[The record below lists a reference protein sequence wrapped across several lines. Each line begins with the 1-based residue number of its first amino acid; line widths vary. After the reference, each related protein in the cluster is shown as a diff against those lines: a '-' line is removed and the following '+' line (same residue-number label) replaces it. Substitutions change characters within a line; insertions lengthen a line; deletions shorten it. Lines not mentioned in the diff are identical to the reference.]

1 MQYEAV
7 RCSLHPASPEVRTP
21 MTHAQLTPAQRRRR
35 RPGSK
40 TGALAAALGV
50 ALVLAL
56 PGTAAAAP
64 GDPDPAFGSD
74 GRVVTSFPGFAEGHD
89 IARQADGK
97 LVVVGQ
103 SEGGFA
109 LARYGTNGSLDPAFA
124 GDGTVTSDFG
134 GGSHSANAVAI
145 QPSDGKIVVAG
156 TTEVI
161 AEEGGGCCFFSVAR
175 YNPDGS
181 PDTGFGDDGL
191 VRVDEFGGSADG
203 ADVAVQPDGKI
214 IAAGKGGGGG
224 FALVRLD
231 TGGNLDP
238 SLGGDG
244 AVVAGFTPA
253 SPQDAGGI
261 ARGMALQPD
270 GKILSVGYV
279 GNTAFDIGVARYLP
293 NGSLDPAFSGD
304 GMVTADFGGTEFG
317 NAVAV
322 QPDGK
327 IVAAGSRDTG
337 VALLRYNANG
347 SPDTGFGT
355 GGRTSVSFPGDR
367 GTANAMAL
375 QQNGKIVLA
384 GQADDP
390 NSSEANDF
398 GLVRFNANG
407 TVDTGFGG
415 DGFVVTGFGDF
426 DEARG
431 VLVQPDGNIVAAGYG
446 AGHAFALARYEGG
459 DGTPP
464 PPPPA
469 RADLS
474 VTKSGTA
481 TVSIGDRA
489 SYTVTVSNSAASTAT
504 ATGVTLTDT
513 LSGAGA
519 GLTSA
524 AASQGTCTT
533 TATGAN
539 CALGSLAPGA
549 SATVTVTAE
558 PRATGTLTNTA
569 NVSASQQDP
578 STTDNQA
585 TATTSVNNARG
596 CTIVGTTGADTLTG
610 GYGNDVI
617 CALGGNDTVR
627 ASYGNDTVHG
637 GYGNDDIDGG
647 FGDDSLNGGP
657 GNDTLTGN
665 YGNDRLT
672 TTDAV
677 SGNDTA
683 NGSAG
688 TDTCTTDPGDI
699 RISCP

>member
-1 MQYEAV
+1 MT
-7 RCSLHPASPEVRTP
+7 RTP
-21 MTHAQLTPAQRRRR
+21 LRPAHRRR
-35 RPGSK
+35 RPGGRAG
-40 TGALAAALGV
+40 TLAALGLV
-50 ALVLAL
+50 LVLAL
-56 PGTAAAAP
+56 PGTALAAP
-64 GDPDPAFGSD
+64 GDLDPGFGPD
-74 GRVVTSFPGFAEGHD
+74 GRVTTAFPGSAEGHD

-97 LVVVGQ
+97 LVVVGG
-103 SEGGFA
+103 STDAGFA
-109 LARYGTNGSLDPAFA
+109 LARYNTNGSPDTTFG
-124 GDGTVTSDFG
+124 GDGTVTDDFG
-134 GGSHSANAVAI
+134 GGGHIANAVAV

-175 YNPDGS
+175 YNTDGS
-181 PDTGFGDDGL
+181 PDTGFGDGGL
-191 VRVDEFGGSADG
+191 VRVEEFGGSADG

-224 FALVRLD
+224 FALVRLNSD
-231 TGGNLDP
+231 GSLDP
-238 SLGGDG
+238 GLGGDG

-253 SPQDAGGI
+253 SPQDAGGT

-270 GKILSVGYV
+270 GKILAVGYV

-293 NGSLDPAFSGD
+293 NGSLDTTFSGD

-317 NAVAV
+317 NAVAL
-322 QPDGK
+322 QPDGR
-327 IVAAGSRDTG
+327 IVAAGSG
-337 VALLRYNANG
+337 GAGFALLRYNANG

-355 GGRTSVSFPGDR
+355 GGRTSVNFPGDG
-367 GTANAMAL
+367 GTASAMAL

-384 GQADDP
+384 GRADDP

-398 GLVRFNANG
+398 GLARFNTNG

-431 VLVQPDGNIVAAGYG
+431 VLVQPDGKIVAAGYG
-446 AGHAFALARYEGG
+446 AGYAFALARY
-459 DGTPP
+459 DGSDGAP

-469 RADLS
+469 TANLS
-474 VTKSGTA
+474 VTQAGTA
-481 TVSIGDRA
+481 TVSISDRA
-489 SYTVTVSNSAASTAT
+489 SYTVTVTNSPASIAT
-504 ATGVTLTDT
+504 ATGVTLSDT
-513 LSGAGA
+513 LAGAGA
-519 GLTSA
+519 TLVSA
-524 AASQGTCTT
+524 APSQGTCTT

-569 NVSASQQDP
+569 GVSATQPDP
-578 STTDNQA
+578 VTANNTA

-596 CTIVGTTGADTLTG
+596 CTIIGTSGADTLNG
-610 GYGNDVI
+610 GYFNDVI
-617 CALGGNDTVR
+617 CALGGNDTVH
-627 ASYGNDTVHG
+627 ASYGNDTVYG
-637 GYGNDDIDGG
+637 GYGNDNIDGG
-647 FGDDSLNGGP
+647 YGDDTLNGGP
-657 GNDTLTGN
+657 GNDTLTGY

-672 TTDAV
+672 TTDGV

-683 NGSAG
+683 NGGSG
-688 TDTCTTDPGDI
+688 TDTCTTDTGDI

>member
-1 MQYEAV
+1 
-7 RCSLHPASPEVRTP
+7 
-21 MTHAQLTPAQRRRR
+21 MTHAHLTPAVRRRG
-35 RPGSK
+35 PGR
-40 TGALAAALGV
+40 TAAAAAVLGMTL

-56 PGTAAAAP
+56 SGAAWAAP
-64 GDPDPAFGSD
+64 GDPDPAFGAG
-74 GRVVTSFPGFAEGHD
+74 GRVTTSFPGYAEGHD

-97 LVVVGQ
+97 LVVAGL

-109 LARYGTNGSLDPAFA
+109 LARYGTNGSLDPSFGAA
-124 GDGTVTSDFG
+124 GTVTSDFG
-134 GGSHSANAVAI
+134 GADSANAVAI
-145 QPSDGKIVVAG
+145 QPSDGKIVVVG
-156 TTEVI
+156 TTQVI

-175 YNPDGS
+175 YNTDGS
-181 PDTGFGDDGL
+181 LDTGFGNGGL

-203 ADVAVQPDGKI
+203 ADVAVQPDGRI
-214 IAAGKGGGGG
+214 IAAGKGAGGG

-231 TGGNLDP
+231 SGGHLDP
-238 SLGGDG
+238 TLGGDG

-253 SPQDAGGI
+253 SPQDAGGT

-270 GKILSVGYV
+270 GKIVSVGYV
-279 GNTAFDIGVARYLP
+279 GNTAFDIGVARH
-293 NGSLDPAFSGD
+293 NADGSLDTTFSGD

-327 IVAAGSRDTG
+327 IVVAGNGGAA

-347 SPDTGFGT
+347 TPDTGFGT
-355 GGRTSVSFPGDR
+355 GNGRTSVRFPGDG

-375 QQNGKIVLA
+375 QPNGKIVLA
-384 GQADDP
+384 GLADDP

-398 GLVRFNANG
+398 GLVRFNPNG
-407 TVDTGFGG
+407 TVDTGFSG
-415 DGFVVTGFGDF
+415 DGFAVTGFGDY
-426 DEARG
+426 DEARA

-446 AGHAFALARYEGG
+446 AGYAFALARYQGG
-459 DGTPP
+459 DGAPP
-464 PPPPA
+464 PPPPS
-469 RADLS
+469 ADLA
-474 VTKSGTA
+474 VTKTGTA

-489 SYTVTVSNSAASTAT
+489 SYTVTVSNAAASTAT

-513 LSGAGA
+513 LSGAA
-519 GLTSA
+519 ASLVSA
-524 AASQGTCTT
+524 TPSQGTCTT

-558 PRATGTLTNTA
+558 PRATGTLTDTA
-569 NVSASQQDP
+569 TVAATQQDP
-578 STTDNQA
+578 ATADNRA

-596 CTIVGTTGADTLTG
+596 CTVIGTSGADTLTG
-610 GYGNDVI
+610 GYSNDVI

-627 ASYGNDTVHG
+627 AGYGNDTVYG
-637 GYGNDDIDGG
+637 GEGNDNIDGG
-647 FGDDSLNGGP
+647 FGDDTLNGGP
-657 GNDTLTGN
+657 GNDTLTGY

-672 TTDAV
+672 TTDGVA
-677 SGNDTA
+677 GNDTA
-683 NGSAG
+683 NGGTG

>member
-1 MQYEAV
+1 
-7 RCSLHPASPEVRTP
+7 
-21 MTHAQLTPAQRRRR
+21 MTHAHLRPAQRWRRR
-35 RPGSK
+35 T
-40 TGALAAALGV
+40 TGALAAALGL

-56 PGTAAAAP
+56 PGAALAAP
-64 GDPDPAFGSD
+64 GDLDPTFGPD

-97 LVVVGQ
+97 LVVVGL

-109 LARYGTNGSLDPAFA
+109 LARYDTHGSLDSAFA

-156 TTEVI
+156 TTEVV

-175 YNPDGS
+175 YNTDGS
-181 PDTGFGDDGL
+181 PDTGFGNGGL

-231 TGGNLDP
+231 AGGNLDP

-244 AVVAGFTPA
+244 AVVAGFTPT

-261 ARGMALQPD
+261 ARDMAIQP
-270 GKILSVGYV
+270 
-279 GNTAFDIGVARYLP
+279 
-293 NGSLDPAFSGD
+293 
-304 GMVTADFGGTEFG
+304 
-317 NAVAV
+317 
-322 QPDGK
+322 
-327 IVAAGSRDTG
+327 
-337 VALLRYNANG
+337 
-347 SPDTGFGT
+347 
-355 GGRTSVSFPGDR
+355 
-367 GTANAMAL
+367 
-375 QQNGKIVLA
+375 NGKIVTA

-390 NSSEANDF
+390 NSQEANDF
-398 GLVRFNANG
+398 GLARFNTNG

-415 DGFVVTGFGDF
+415 DGFVVTGFLDW

-446 AGHAFALARYEGG
+446 AGYAFALARYQGG

-464 PPPPA
+464 PPPPS
-469 RADLS
+469 ADLS
-474 VTKSGTA
+474 VTQTGTA
-481 TVSIGDRA
+481 AVSIGDRA

-513 LSGAGA
+513 LSGAGVS
-519 GLTSA
+519 LTSA
-524 AASQGTCTT
+524 APSHGTCTT

-558 PRATGTLTNTA
+558 PRATGTVTNTA
-569 NVSASQQDP
+569 NVSATQQDP
-578 STTDNQA
+578 VATDNRS
-585 TATTSVNNARG
+585 TATTSVNNSRG
-596 CTIVGTTGADTLTG
+596 CTIIGTSGADTLNG
-610 GYGNDVI
+610 GFGNDVI

-627 ASYGNDTVHG
+627 AGYGNDTVHG

-647 FGDDSLNGGP
+647 FGDDTLNGGP
-657 GNDTLTGN
+657 GNDTLTGY

-672 TTDAV
+672 TTDSV
-677 SGNDTA
+677 PGNDTA
-683 NGSAG
+683 NGGTG

>member
-1 MQYEAV
+1 
-7 RCSLHPASPEVRTP
+7 
-21 MTHAQLTPAQRRRR
+21 MTHAHLRPARRRR
-35 RPGSK
+35 RGPGGT
-40 TGALAAALGV
+40 TGVLAAALGL

-56 PGTAAAAP
+56 PGSALAAP
-64 GDPDPAFGSD
+64 GDLDPSFGPD
-74 GRVVTSFPGFAEGHD
+74 GRVVTPFPGYAEGHD

-97 LVVVGQ
+97 LVVVGM

-109 LARYGTNGSLDPAFA
+109 LARYNADGGLDSGFA

-134 GGSHSANAVAI
+134 GGAHAANAVAI

-156 TTEVI
+156 TTEVV

-175 YNPDGS
+175 YNTDGTL
-181 PDTGFGDDGL
+181 DAGFGDGGL
-191 VRVDEFGGSADG
+191 VRVEEFGGSADG

-231 TGGNLDP
+231 TGGHLDP

-253 SPQDAGGI
+253 SPQDAGGT

-270 GKILSVGYV
+270 GKIVSVGYV

-293 NGSLDPAFSGD
+293 NGALDPTFSGD

-327 IVAAGSRDTG
+327 IVAAGSGGVG
-337 VALLRYNANG
+337 VALLRYEANG
-347 SPDTGFGT
+347 SPDAAFGT
-355 GGRTSVSFPGDR
+355 GGRTSVHFPGD
-367 GTANAMAL
+367 GGGASALAL
-375 QQNGKIVLA
+375 QPNGKIVIA

-390 NSSEANDF
+390 NSQEANDF
-398 GLVRFNANG
+398 GLARFHTNG
-407 TVDTGFGG
+407 AVDTGFGG
-415 DGFVVTGFGDF
+415 DGFVVTGFLDWDG
-426 DEARG
+426 ARG
-431 VLVQPDGNIVAAGYG
+431 VLVQPDGKIVAAGFG
-446 AGHAFALARYEGG
+446 AGFAFALARYQGG

-464 PPPPA
+464 PPPPN
-469 RADLS
+469 ADLS
-474 VTKSGTA
+474 VTQSGTA

-489 SYTVTVSNSAASTAT
+489 SYTVTVSNSAASNAT
-504 ATGVTLTDT
+504 ATGVTLSHT

-533 TATGAN
+533 TATGAT

-549 SATVTVTAE
+549 SATVTVTGE
-558 PRATGTLTNTA
+558 PRTTGTVTSTA
-569 NVSASQQDP
+569 VASAAQQDP
-578 STTDNQA
+578 STSNN
-585 TATTSVNNARG
+585 TATTTTSANNAHG
-596 CTIVGTTGADTLTG
+596 CTVIGTTGADTLNG
-610 GYGNDVI
+610 GYFTDVI
-617 CALGGNDTVR
+617 CGLGGNDTVR
-627 ASYGNDTVHG
+627 ASYGNDTVYG
-637 GYGNDDIDGG
+637 GYGNDNLDGG
-647 FGDDSLNGGP
+647 FGDDTLNGGP
-657 GNDTLTGN
+657 GNDTLLGD

-672 TTDAV
+672 TTDGV
-677 SGNDTA
+677 SANDTA
-683 NGSAG
+683 NGGPG
-688 TDTCTTDPGDI
+688 TDTCTTDPGDT
-699 RISCP
+699 RTSCP

>member
-1 MQYEAV
+1 
-7 RCSLHPASPEVRTP
+7 
-21 MTHAQLTPAQRRRR
+21 MTHAHLRAAQRWRR
-35 RPGSK
+35 RPGRT
-40 TGALAAALGV
+40 TGTLAAALGL

-56 PGTAAAAP
+56 PGAALAAP
-64 GDPDPAFGSD
+64 GDLDPAFGAD

-97 LVVVGQ
+97 LVVVGL

-109 LARYGTNGSLDPAFA
+109 LARYDTNGSLDSAFA

-156 TTEVI
+156 TTEVV

-175 YNPDGS
+175 YNTDGS
-181 PDTGFGDDGL
+181 PDTGFGDGGL
-191 VRVDEFGGSADG
+191 MRVDEFGGSADG

-231 TGGNLDP
+231 AGGNLDP

-244 AVVAGFTPA
+244 AVVAGFTPT
-253 SPQDAGGI
+253 SPQDVGGI

-270 GKILSVGYV
+270 GKIVSVGYV

-293 NGSLDPAFSGD
+293 NGSLDPTFSGD

-327 IVAAGSRDTG
+327 VVAAGSGGVG
-337 VALLRYNANG
+337 VALLRYNADG
-347 SPDTGFGT
+347 SPDAGFGT
-355 GGRTSVSFPGDR
+355 GGRTSVHFPGD
-367 GTANAMAL
+367 GGGANAMAL
-375 QQNGKIVLA
+375 QANGKIVTA

-390 NSSEANDF
+390 NSQEANDF
-398 GLVRFNANG
+398 GLARFNTNG

-415 DGFVVTGFGDF
+415 DGFVVTGFLDW

-446 AGHAFALARYEGG
+446 AGYAFALARYQGG

-464 PPPPA
+464 PPPPS
-469 RADLS
+469 ADLS
-474 VTKSGTA
+474 VTQTGTA
-481 TVSIGDRA
+481 AVSIGDRA

-513 LSGAGA
+513 LSGAGVS
-519 GLTSA
+519 LTSA
-524 AASQGTCTT
+524 APSQGTCTT

-558 PRATGTLTNTA
+558 PRATGTVTNTA
-569 NVSASQQDP
+569 NVSATQQDP
-578 STTDNQA
+578 VTTNNRA
-585 TATTSVNNARG
+585 TATTSVNNSRG
-596 CTIVGTTGADTLTG
+596 CTIIGTSGADTLNG
-610 GYGNDVI
+610 GFGNDVI

-647 FGDDSLNGGP
+647 FGDDTLNGGP
-657 GNDTLTGN
+657 GNDTLTGY

-672 TTDAV
+672 TTDSV
-677 SGNDTA
+677 PGNDTA
-683 NGSAG
+683 NGGTG